1 MSNPLTEQKTPPI
14 EDTDLF
20 RAYLA
25 LADRLWNIVGWWTPL
40 AADTV
45 GKQLIRAADSIPAY
59 LIQGDKCHTDPET
72 ILPLLAARAS
82 ARETRYWLQR
92 ARTRELLTTREADE
106 LLQSLTDA
114 TRLLNALIHT
124 RRNAGN
130 SPSVREEA
138 ELYLSS
144 ADPFLDE

>member
-1 MSNPLTEQKTPPI
+1 MSHPLTEQKPLPI

-20 RAYLA
+20 RAYIA

-45 GKQLIRAADSIPAY
+45 GKQLIRATDAIPAN
-59 LIQGDKCHTDPET
+59 LIQGDKCHTDTEA
-72 ILPLLAARAS
+72 ILPLLTARAS

-92 ARTRELLTTREADE
+92 ARTRELLTVREADE

-130 SPSVREEA
+130 PSYVREETEA
-138 ELYLSS
+138 YLAS
-144 ADPFLDE
+144 DPFHDE